1 MTSTKTGSVHIDVE
15 AGKLRISDVIHV
27 PIKTAWAMLT
37 NRQHIAEWWGDY
49 VSIEVRPGGS
59 FEELWTHADG
69 HRGRAFGTVKTV
81 AAPYELDLSWR
92 EDEWDFVTSVSL
104 HLRDLGTYT
113 EVSITH
119 ADWPTSP
126 DAHTRLI
133 LARHYY
139 AWKTCLHRLKIYA
152 AQHHGKAA
160 GKPALPP
167 IAPDARG
174 C

>member
-1 MTSTKTGSVHIDVE
+1 MTSTKTGSVHIDVD
-15 AGKLRISDVIHV
+15 AGKLQISDVIHV

-59 FEELWTHADG
+59 FEELWTNSDG
-69 HRGRAFGTVKTV
+69 HRKRAFGTVKTV
-81 AAPYELDLSWR
+81 TAPFELELSWR
-92 EDEWDFVTSVSL
+92 EEDWKFVTMVRL
-104 HLRDLGTYT
+104 HLRDLGTST
-113 EVSITH
+113 EVTITH

-126 DAHTRLI
+126 DEPTRLI

-152 AQHHGKAA
+152 AKRHGAA
-160 GKPALPP
+160 AQ
-167 IAPDARG
+167 
-174 C
+174 